1 MSRALLTKLKIKNL
15 GPIKEDEVVFNNFT
29 FFVGRNNAGKSHYL
43 KAIELLLS
51 TGIRKE
57 QIPKWQQDKNQP
69 IVLEGHFTGV
79 SSFTDLVT
87 VSNHK
92 QAIENAI
99 NNDVLVITSILDP
112 ESGAQIGIRK
122 DDGTLHNP
130 SGFSGNLLKILP
142 DIISIPATADTVQ
155 ELADK
160 STTAL
165 GKLKKEVMS
174 SFFYIAKRRECAQA
188 Q

>member
-1 MSRALLTKLKIKNL
+1 MRLFLIILLSLSEEIML
-15 GPIKEDEVVFNNFT
+15 GNPTI
-29 FFVGRNNAGKSHYL
+29 L

-51 TGIRKE
+51 T
-57 QIPKWQQDKNQP
+57 
-69 IVLEGHFTGV
+69 
-79 SSFTDLVT
+79 
-87 VSNHK
+87 
-92 QAIENAI
+92 
-99 NNDVLVITSILDP
+99 LDP

-160 STTAL
+160 ST
-165 GKLKKEVMS
+165 LKPQMLMW
-174 SFFYIAKRRECAQA
+174 I
-188 Q
+188 